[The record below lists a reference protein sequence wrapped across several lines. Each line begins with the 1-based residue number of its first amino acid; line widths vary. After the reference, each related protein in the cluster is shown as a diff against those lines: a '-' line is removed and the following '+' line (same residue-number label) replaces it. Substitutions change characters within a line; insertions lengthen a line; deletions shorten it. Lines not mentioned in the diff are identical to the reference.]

1 MFHWGRCISKAKVLN
16 MYNLTILSQLRFIS
30 IIAIL
35 FFTLYMSMN
44 YIFTK
49 KTIDAVD
56 KINTQQL
63 QVVLYDNKN
72 LKILEA
78 IILNIKED
86 SNNDKITSILK
97 NLEISQAYG
106 RKIKLKEISN
116 NLTMLIN
123 PLSSQ
128 HLEDMIKKQ
137 RQYFKALQQ
146 NSLNTLQNAQQR
158 LSKSNHSYFIF
169 TLLLSLSGLFIV
181 SSLIYLLY
189 KQIQRRFA
197 KVQYLLEN
205 LNTKKPDFSQEIN
218 IELPD
223 EIGQVLSQ
231 VHSLHKKLEKDYK
244 TLEKLK
250 IKAEETA
257 QIKSDFLA
265 NMSHEIRTPMYSIM
279 GMSYLT
285 LQTKLS
291 PQQKDF
297 IEKIDHSA
305 KNLLSIINNIL
316 DASKIEAGKL
326 TLKKIDFNLHKII
339 NDSITLLEFE
349 RKDKKLDFELNYANN
364 IATYYYGD
372 ALRLSQILNNLLS
385 NAVKFTSKGKVS
397 LSVSKIKPNRFQFK
411 IKDTGI
417 GLDKKEQ
424 QNIFKAF
431 IQADAISS
439 HKHQGT
445 GLGLT
450 ISKQLVEMMNGRI
463 WVESEHEQG
472 SNFIF
477 EIELIEKNSTKP
489 VPEES
494 FKKMLPKNITQL
506 SGKHILLVEDNV
518 INQQILM
525 GLLEDSGIII
535 DLAQHGE
542 EAILLHQKNAYALIL
557 MDIQMPILDGYETS
571 RIIRKHDSK
580 IPIIAVTASDMK
592 EEISKM
598 LKAGITDYLTKPIE
612 VTKLYEQLLHYGT

>member
-1 MFHWGRCISKAKVLN
+1 